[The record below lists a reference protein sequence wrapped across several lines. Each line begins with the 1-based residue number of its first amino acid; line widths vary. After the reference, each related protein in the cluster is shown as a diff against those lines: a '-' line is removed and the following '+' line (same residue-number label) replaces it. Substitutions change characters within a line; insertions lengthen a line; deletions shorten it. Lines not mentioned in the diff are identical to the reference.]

1 MNKVIEADFLPRE
14 TNAGFSWPNSI
25 GGSGMKERRR
35 ILTVYDSDTTHA
47 AGETPAGPTAKIAML
62 RVPLPK
68 ERARSDSSVAP

>member
-14 TNAGFSWPNSI
+14 TNADFAWISSI
-25 GGSGMKERRR
+25 GGSGMKERPR
-35 ILTVYDSDTTHA
+35 ILTVDDSDTTHA